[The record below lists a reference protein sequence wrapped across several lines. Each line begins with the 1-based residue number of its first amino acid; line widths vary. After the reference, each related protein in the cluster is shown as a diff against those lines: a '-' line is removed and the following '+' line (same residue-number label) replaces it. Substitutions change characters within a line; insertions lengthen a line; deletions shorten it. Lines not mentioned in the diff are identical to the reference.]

1 MKSTASRVYQEFISS
16 LLQADSFRNN
26 WYSYAT
32 NQLSHTLLGFL
43 TSCLVSY
50 VSFLI
55 LDEFW
60 VKEYILIT
68 SAAIYLLVELIQ
80 KQDNIWD
87 CIEDFTFFVVYGAG
101 SGYLLFDEVSVG
113 SPEVRTNILYTLNV
127 VSIISAH
134 LSIGILIR
142 ILQTRGNK

>member
-1 MKSTASRVYQEFISS
+1 MTNP
-16 LLQADSFRNN
+16 LQSDNFRRD
-26 WYSYAT
+26 WYGYAT

-50 VSFLI
+50 ISFLI
-55 LDEFW
+55 LGEFW

-68 SAAIYLLVELIQ
+68 SATIYLFVELAQ

-87 CIEDFTFFVVYGAG
+87 CIEDFTFFVVYGVG
-101 SGYLLFDEVSVG
+101 SGYLLFNEVSVG
-113 SPEVRTNILYTLNV
+113 SPEVRTNILYILNV

-142 ILQTRGNK
+142 ILQSRAGK